1 MDNARIHNSLSMR
14 NYYSENDLN
23 VQFLSP
29 YSYMLNPIEF
39 GFSKIKACVRRKL
52 SEGFDGSFVSLIR
65 DSANE
70 LTETDLRGY
79 YRHILRN
86 CVKAV
91 ESEDFN

>member
-39 GFSKIKACVRRKL
+39 GF
-52 SEGFDGSFVSLIR
+52 
-65 DSANE
+65 
-70 LTETDLRGY
+70 
-79 YRHILRN
+79 
-86 CVKAV
+86 
-91 ESEDFN
+91 